1 MLKMKTKEHEADT
14 MFLTQSKAE
23 DSVRCLLRKW
33 ASSGGTADDS
43 VTPTLGTAAVLDQVS

>member
-1 MLKMKTKEHEADT
+1 MKMKTKEHEADT

>member
-1 MLKMKTKEHEADT
+1 MKMKTKEHEAET

-33 ASSGGTADDS
+33 TSSGGTADDS
-43 VTPTLGTAAVLDQVS
+43 VTPTLGTATVLDQVS